1 MVDTTP
7 GHGCSSSLL
16 AESFQ
21 DRYNYHLLRHM
32 APGQCHC
39 LHKARLR
46 ITCALHIWYP
56 LTPACVTD
64 GSKKESPMPFTVE
77 EFRDLVRI
85 LEERPEWR
93 NELRRLI
100 LTDQLLALPEQLAE
114 LRAYT
119 EQRFQDLAAAQQ
131 RTEERLTALAA
142 AQQRTEERLTA
153 LAAAQQS
160 TQEQLVTVSTQ
171 LAGLIQVVRTLTT
184 DVGELK
190 GRSLEGEYRTKVYA
204 YFGRIVRRAH
214 ALAPDE
220 LTTLLEDA
228 IDSGVLSEAQADDV
242 SLADVIVRGRL
253 RRDGAEV
260 FLVVEVSSGVG
271 LHDVERAIRRAAL
284 LAHTGTPA
292 LPVVA
297 GTWVT
302 PEAADLARTHQV
314 WQLTNGHAI
323 GPE

>member
-1 MVDTTP
+1 
-7 GHGCSSSLL
+7 L
-16 AESFQ
+16 A
-21 DRYNYHLLRHM
+21 
-32 APGQCHC
+32 
-39 LHKARLR
+39 
-46 ITCALHIWYP
+46 
-56 LTPACVTD
+56 D

-114 LRAYT
+114 LRTYT

-131 RTEERLTALAA
+131 RTEERLTALAT
-142 AQQRTEERLTA
+142 AQQRT
-153 LAAAQQS
+153 
-160 TQEQLVTVSTQ
+160 QEQLTTVSTQ
-171 LAGLIQVVRTLTT
+171 LADLIQVVQTLTT
-184 DVGELK
+184 DLGELK

-214 ALAPDE
+214 VLAPDE
-220 LTTLLEDA
+220 LTALLEDA
-228 IDSGVLSEAQADDV
+228 MDGGALSEEQADDV
-242 SLADVIVRGRL
+242 SLADVIVHGR
-253 RRDGAEV
+253 RRSDGAAV
-260 FLVVEVSSGVG
+260 FLVVEVSWGVG

-284 LAHTGTPA
+284 LAHTSTPA

-297 GTWVT
+297 GTWIT
-302 PEAADLARTHQV
+302 PEAADLARTRQV
-314 WQLTNGHAI
+314 WQLTNGHAT

>member
-1 MVDTTP
+1 
-7 GHGCSSSLL
+7 
-16 AESFQ
+16 
-21 DRYNYHLLRHM
+21 
-32 APGQCHC
+32 
-39 LHKARLR
+39 
-46 ITCALHIWYP
+46 
-56 LTPACVTD
+56 
-64 GSKKESPMPFTVE
+64 MPFTVE

-114 LRAYT
+114 LRTYT

-131 RTEERLTALAA
+131 RT
-142 AQQRTEERLTA
+142 
-153 LAAAQQS
+153 
-160 TQEQLVTVSTQ
+160 QEQLATVSTQ
-171 LAGLIQVVRTLTT
+171 LADLIQVVRTLTT
-184 DVGELK
+184 DLGELK

-214 ALAPDE
+214 VLSPDE
-220 LTTLLEDA
+220 LTALLEDA
-228 IDSGVLSEAQADDV
+228 IESGALSEAQADDV
-242 SLADVIVRGRL
+242 SLADVIVHGRR

-260 FLVVEVSSGVG
+260 FLVVEVSWGVG
-271 LHDVERAIRRAAL
+271 PQDVERAIRRAAL
-284 LAHTGTPA
+284 LVHTGPPA

-302 PEAADLARTHQV
+302 PEAADLARAHQV

-323 GPE
+323 SPE

>member
-1 MVDTTP
+1 MV
-7 GHGCSSSLL
+7 
-16 AESFQ
+16 
-21 DRYNYHLLRHM
+21 
-32 APGQCHC
+32 
-39 LHKARLR
+39 
-46 ITCALHIWYP
+46 P
-56 LTPACVTD
+56 LTPACLAD

-131 RTEERLTALAA
+131 RTEERLTV
-142 AQQRTEERLTA
+142 

-160 TQEQLVTVSTQ
+160 TQEQL
-171 LAGLIQVVRTLTT
+171 ADLIQVVRTLTT

-190 GRSLEGEYRTKVYA
+190 ERSLEGEYRTKVYA

-220 LTTLLEDA
+220 LTTLFEDA
-228 IDSGVLSEAQADDV
+228 IDSGALSEAQADDV

-314 WQLTNGHAI
+314 WQVTNGHAI

>member
-1 MVDTTP
+1 
-7 GHGCSSSLL
+7 
-16 AESFQ
+16 
-21 DRYNYHLLRHM
+21 
-32 APGQCHC
+32 
-39 LHKARLR
+39 
-46 ITCALHIWYP
+46 
-56 LTPACVTD
+56 
-64 GSKKESPMPFTVE
+64 MPFTVE

-119 EQRFQDLAAAQQ
+119 EQRFQELATAQQ

-153 LAAAQQS
+153 LATAQQRTEERLTALAAAQQR
-160 TQEQLVTVSTQ
+160 TEGQLAAVSTQ
-171 LAGLIQVVRTLTT
+171 LADLIQVVRILTT
-184 DVGELK
+184 ELGELK
-190 GRSLEGEYRTKVYA
+190 GRSLEGEYRIKVYA

-214 ALAPDE
+214 ALTPDE
-220 LTTLLEDA
+220 LTALLEDA
-228 IDSGVLSEAQADDV
+228 IDSGALSEAQADDV
-242 SLADVIVRGRL
+242 SLADVIVRGR
-253 RRDGAEV
+253 RRSDGAEV
-260 FLVVEVSSGVG
+260 FLVVEVSWGVG
-271 LHDVERAIRRAAL
+271 LHDVERAIRRAEL

-302 PEAADLARTHQV
+302 PEAADLAHTRQV